1 MCYIFRA
8 DYTVW
13 GEGCGNH
20 DMYYPCWTNYGGR
33 GLGLQKKYMRSFLK
47 FCMDSD
53 EARLSFH
60 NMLAVREVSEV
71 AATSSQRSH
80 DSLHSHVS
88 AGAKGATE
96 ILAIV

>member
-1 MCYIFRA
+1 
-8 DYTVW
+8 
-13 GEGCGNH
+13 
-20 DMYYPCWTNYGGR
+20 MYYPCWTNYGGR
-33 GLGLQKKYMRSFLK
+33 GLGLQKKYMRSFLT
-47 FCMDSD
+47 FCMDSY

-60 NMLAVREVSEV
+60 NMLAVREVLLEVSEV

-96 ILAIV
+96 ILDIV